1 MIEHNLFA
9 EKEFKKMNSN
19 FIFPQSI
26 VDDVNLMFEA
36 GEKQNKD
43 FSDSRFVTG
52 KLMVSDTA
60 IKRNSF
66 KLPSSASTLKVE

>member
-1 MIEHNLFA
+1 
-9 EKEFKKMNSN
+9 MNCN

-36 GEKQNKD
+36 GEEQYKN
-43 FSDSRFVTG
+43 FSYSCFVTG
-52 KLMVSDTA
+52 KLMVSGTA

-66 KLPSSASTLKVE
+66 KLLSSASNYP